1 MFLRRHMHSFPPLKL
16 LHTDFAVGLQYL
28 ADSIRKR
35 EEEPEILGV
44 QGRRA
49 TETKESRISEES
61 HALLLSSVVAPTTP
75 LLASIGKASICQNY
89 SLDEPTALFTL
100 AI

>member
-1 MFLRRHMHSFPPLKL
+1 MTLIN
-16 LHTDFAVGLQYL
+16 TEFAAGLQYL
-28 ADSIRKR
+28 ADSVRER

-75 LLASIGKASICQNY
+75 LN
-89 SLDEPTALFTL
+89 SLHKQSFYLPKFT
-100 AI
+100 